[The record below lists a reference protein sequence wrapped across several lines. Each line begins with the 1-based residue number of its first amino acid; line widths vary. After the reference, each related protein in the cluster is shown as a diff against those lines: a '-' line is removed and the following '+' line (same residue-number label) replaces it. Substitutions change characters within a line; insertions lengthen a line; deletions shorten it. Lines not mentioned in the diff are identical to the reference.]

1 MILLKTEGSLAKM
14 PGRRGMLRSGPL
26 NLDPAAQIC
35 WPRVLITDIDF
46 RSGGWGE
53 KGRVRRWWAAA
64 GDESRGGAALG
75 SPEFG
80 VSCAPGLKLTR
91 ARVWVF
97 SAARRTRLGTR
108 LGSGKPG
115 AVLAAAAAGR
125 RSGAA
130 PARAFG
136 PCLCQTMGAKRGNRS
151 VWCSPRLE
159 LSCEGVQRRRRR

>member
-1 MILLKTEGSLAKM
+1 
-14 PGRRGMLRSGPL
+14 MLRSGPL
-26 NLDPAAQIC
+26 NLDPVAQIC

-64 GDESRGGAALG
+64 GDESRGGTVLG

-97 SAARRTRLGTR
+97 SAALRTRLGTK
-108 LGSGKPG
+108 LGSGKSG
-115 AVLAAAAAGR
+115 AVLAAAAVGR
-125 RSGAA
+125 RSGAS

-136 PCLCQTMGAKRGNRS
+136 PCLCQTMGAKRVSRS

-159 LSCEGVQRRRRR
+159 LSCEGVQSRRRR

>member
-1 MILLKTEGSLAKM
+1 
-14 PGRRGMLRSGPL
+14 MLRSGPL

-35 WPRVLITDIDF
+35 WLRVLITDIDF

-53 KGRVRRWWAAA
+53 KGRVRRWCAAA
-64 GDESRGGAALG
+64 GDESRGGAVLG

-91 ARVWVF
+91 ARVWVL
-97 SAARRTRLGTR
+97 STARRSRLGTK

-115 AVLAAAAAGR
+115 AVLAAPAAGWR
-125 RSGAA
+125 GEAS
-130 PARAFG
+130 PARAFK
-136 PCLCQTMGAKRGNRS
+136 PCLCQTKGAKRGRRS

-159 LSCEGVQRRRRR
+159 SSYEGVQSRRRR